1 MKTYLI
7 IYKSKENGEIRSAN
21 LAPKIIKKDGK
32 ETTVDNAFLDKYVTE
47 YKDDYQT
54 VSYIEVSGELAEI
67 ITFLRKDRTRS
78 INEHL
83 TALKE
88 ISATLNDMQND
99 VYNTI
104 GNIDRDFKKQL
115 EKETREEE

>member
-21 LAPKIIKKDGK
+21 LTPKTIKKDGK
-32 ETTVDNAFLDKYVTE
+32 ETTLDRAFLDKYVSE
-47 YKDDYQT
+47 YKDEYQT
-54 VSYIEVSGELAEI
+54 ASCIELAGELAEI

-88 ISATLNDMQND
+88 ISDTLDNIQND
-99 VYNTI
+99 VYRTI
-104 GNIDRDFKKQL
+104 GNIERDFKKQL